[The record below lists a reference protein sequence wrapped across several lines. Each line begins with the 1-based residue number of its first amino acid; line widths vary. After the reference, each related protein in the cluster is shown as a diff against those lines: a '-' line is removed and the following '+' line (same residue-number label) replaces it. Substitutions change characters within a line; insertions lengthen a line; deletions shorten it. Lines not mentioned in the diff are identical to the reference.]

1 MELNIGTNI
10 FRNTNGIV
18 KLQGKEQVFLEVHAE
33 APALVLTID
42 LYDPHGSHIAHLRR
56 NKWAFNQK
64 NRFDLQTS
72 TTLALF
78 TYPVS
83 LRILDKETGDTVLD
97 VNLIKEDT
105 VQILQG
111 KFLTHKG
118 QLFEITPHFWRLAGV
133 PTMFGSVQDNRGSA
147 VTIG

>member
-10 FRNTNGIV
+10 FRNTNGIL
-18 KLQGKEQVFLEVHAE
+18 KLQGKEQVFLEVHAD
-33 APALVLTID
+33 PPGLVLTID
-42 LYDPHGSHIAHLRR
+42 LYDEHGGHIAHLRR

-72 TTLALF
+72 TALSLF
-78 TYPVS
+78 TYPAW
-83 LRILDKETGDTVLD
+83 LRIVDKETHDAVLD
-97 VNLIKEDT
+97 INLVKEDT
-105 VQILQG
+105 VHILKG

-118 QLFEITPHFWRLAGV
+118 HPFEITPHYWRLAGI
-133 PTMFGSVQDNRGSA
+133 PTMFGNVQDNRGSA

>member
-18 KLQGKEQVFLEVHAE
+18 KLHGKEQVFLEVQAE
-33 APALVLTID
+33 PPSLVMTID
-42 LYDPHGSHIAHLRR
+42 LYDANGSHIAHLRR

-78 TYPVS
+78 TYPAW
-83 LRILDKETGDTVLD
+83 LRIMDKETGDTVLD
-97 VNLIKEDT
+97 VNLVKEDT
-105 VQILQG
+105 VHILKG

-118 QLFEITPHFWRLAGV
+118 QPFEVTPHFWRLAGI

-147 VTIG
+147 ITIG

>member
-10 FRNTNGIV
+10 FRDTNGII
-18 KLQGKEQVFLEVHAE
+18 KLQGKEQVFLEVHADP
-33 APALVLTID
+33 PAVLLTID
-42 LYDPHGSHIAHLRR
+42 LYDANGSQIAHLRR

-72 TTLALF
+72 TTLSLF
-78 TYPVS
+78 TYPAW
-83 LRILDKETGDTVLD
+83 LRVLDKEADETVLD
-97 VNLIKEDT
+97 VNLVKEDT
-105 VQILQG
+105 VHILKG

-118 QLFEITPHFWRLAGV
+118 QPFEITPHYWRLLGI
-133 PTMFGSVQDNRGSA
+133 PTMFGNVQDNRGSA